1 MIERERLRA
10 EIARK
15 VTELFR
21 LEHEPDEFVP
31 GKTRVQYAGRV
42 FDERDMNRMVA
53 AVLDFWL
60 TAGPYAEQFEQKLGE
75 FLGMPEIVPVNSGS
89 SANLVAVTA
98 LCSERRGE
106 RRLRPGDEVI
116 VPATSFPTTVAPL
129 VQNRLIPVFIDCTLG
144 DYNPDPEQIRAAVS
158 PQTRALMFAHTLG
171 NPADMDA
178 IMPIVRE
185 HDLIMIED
193 VCDALG
199 STFDGQVLG
208 TFAEV
213 ATLSFYPAHH
223 ITLGEGGAVF
233 TRDPR
238 LARIARSVRDWG
250 RDCWCGYENPP
261 DGKCGRRFEREVPG
275 VSGHYDHRYFF
286 TEIGYNLKLTDPQA
300 ALGLAQLEKLPDFAA
315 ARKRNFQQLYSGLQ
329 EWEQQLLL
337 PRWHAKAD
345 PSWFAFPISVRA
357 SAPFNRQQLMRH
369 LESARV
375 ETRVLFAGNV
385 LRQPGFSGIDCRVVG
400 ELPVSDRVLRSTFF
414 VGVYPGLD
422 EARIDYIL
430 EVFADFMRAD
440 LR

>member
-1 MIERERLRA
+1 
-10 EIARK
+10 
-15 VTELFR
+15 
-21 LEHEPDEFVP
+21 
-31 GKTRVQYAGRV
+31 
-42 FDERDMNRMVA
+42 
-53 AVLDFWL
+53 
-60 TAGPYAEQFEQKLGE
+60 
-75 FLGMPEIVPVNSGS
+75 
-89 SANLVAVTA
+89 
-98 LCSERRGE
+98 
-106 RRLRPGDEVI
+106 
-116 VPATSFPTTVAPL
+116 
-129 VQNRLIPVFIDCTLG
+129 
-144 DYNPDPEQIRAAVS
+144 
-158 PQTRALMFAHTLG
+158 MFAHTLG

-199 STFDGQVLG
+199 STFGGQVLG
-208 TFAEV
+208 TFGEV

-315 ARKRNFQQLYSGLQ
+315 ARRRNFQRLYSGLQ
-329 EWEQQLLL
+329 EWEQHLLL
-337 PRWHAKAD
+337 PRRHAKAD

-369 LESARV
+369 LDGARV

-385 LRQPGFSGIDCRVVG
+385 LRHPGFSGIDCRAVG
-400 ELPVSDRVLRSTFF
+400 ELSVSDRVLRSTFF

-422 EARIDYIL
+422 EARIDYML
-430 EVFADFMRAD
+430 EVFADFMRAE
-440 LR
+440 LH

>member
-1 MIERERLRA
+1 MTERERLRA

-15 VTELFR
+15 VTEFFR

-329 EWEQQLLL
+329 EWEQHLLL
-337 PRWHAKAD
+337 PRRHAKAD
-345 PSWFAFPISVRA
+345 PSWFAFPISARA

-369 LESARV
+369 LEGARV